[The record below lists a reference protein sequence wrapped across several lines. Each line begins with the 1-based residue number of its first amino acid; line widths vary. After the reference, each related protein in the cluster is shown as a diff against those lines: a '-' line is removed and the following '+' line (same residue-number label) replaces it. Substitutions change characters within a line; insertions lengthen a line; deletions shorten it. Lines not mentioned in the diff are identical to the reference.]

1 MHVDPFLRVP
11 EDSSGA
17 ARNQRYPM
25 DGGGAPEGWVL
36 SNQLS
41 TRAPLEAVLG
51 QWGEQGSGELQGLL
65 TNSASCGLG

>member
-1 MHVDPFLRVP
+1 MRVDPVLRVP
-11 EDSSGA
+11 EGSSGA
-17 ARNQRYPM
+17 ARNQIYAM

-51 QWGEQGSGELQGLL
+51 QWGAQGSGELQGRL
-65 TNSASCGLG
+65 TNSLSCGLG